1 MQMVQKHILKTDRR
15 KFMIGTGAGLVGIS
29 FGSGASAQAKFKVRH
44 GYQTNIWGMP
54 TYYML
59 QSGILKKY
67 GFDVEEFPVPSGNI
81 TMQQM
86 VARQVDMGTY
96 AGPSLML
103 GHDKGG
109 IIAIALIEYVGKTNH
124 VVARKDLGFTKLE
137 QLKGMKIANQ
147 TGSSG
152 GNIFVDQIAP
162 VNGLPKGSYQEVRMN
177 VNDMVAALAAKTVDA
192 IVSVEPYSAISEADS
207 IGNILLNYSDYD
219 KLPVFMAATPE
230 YIDSN
235 GDAIV
240 AYLKAWNE
248 IGKEIK
254 ANPDKVADTVHKFYT
269 SKGYTMALPT
279 MKKAMSG
286 VEVDVSFPTDIV
298 PYMTKHAEVLVKENK
313 IKAMPDFKKLLRTDF
328 MEKALSS

>member
-1 MQMVQKHILKTDRR
+1 MTRNRSLTTDRR
-15 KFMIGTGAGLVGIS
+15 QLMIGAGAGLVAAGI
-29 FGSGASAQAKFKVRH
+29 GAPVSAQAKFKLKQ

-86 VARQVDMGTY
+86 VAKQVDMGTY

-109 IIAIALIEYVGKTNH
+109 IVGIALIEYVGKTNH
-124 VVARKDLGFTKLE
+124 VVARKDLGAKKLDE
-137 QLKGMKIANQ
+137 LKGKKIANQ

-162 VNGLPKGSYQEVRMN
+162 KFGLTKGTYQEVRMN

-192 IVSVEPYSAISEADS
+192 IVTVEPYSSIAEADS

-219 KLPVFMAATPE
+219 RLPVFMAATPE
-230 YIDSN
+230 YVDKN

-240 AYLKAWNE
+240 AYLKAWRE
-248 IGKEIK
+248 IGKDIK
-254 ANPDKVADTVHKFYT
+254 ANPDKVADVVHKFYT
-269 SKGYTMALPT
+269 SKGYSMQLST
-279 MKKAMSG
+279 MKKAMAG
-286 VEVDVSFPTDIV
+286 VEVDVGFPKDLV
-298 PYMTKHAEVLVKENK
+298 PYMKAHAEVLVKENK
-313 IKAMPDFKKLLRTDF
+313 IKAVPDFAKLLRTDF
-328 MEKALSS
+328 MDKAMA